1 MRLPKVYFYQKKQEL
16 VVSFPLDG
24 GRFHERFLKMGH
36 LLSEVFLRDLI
47 REEREKPESI
57 MYSFQILVGFLL
69 INV

>member
-1 MRLPKVYFYQKKQEL
+1 M
-16 VVSFPLDG
+16 VSFPLDG